1 MQMCWNKRKVS
12 VIIKEKSLIIT
23 PTGFVWYIN
32 MAAILEHQYECYD
45 VTGKRSAETT
55 KFKDEGLG
63 TNNK

>member
-1 MQMCWNKRKVS
+1 M
-12 VIIKEKSLIIT
+12 IIKEKSVIIT

-45 VTGKRSAETT
+45 VTRKRSAETT